1 MANSS
6 RRRKN
11 SKPHKDF
18 PLTHHKHSGRWC
30 KKVRGKFFY
39 FGKVAD
45 DPQGEKAIAVWIF
58 QKDDI
63 LAGRKP
69 RDPETGLAPGVVTT
83 DEVVNRFLSHKNAL
97 VKSGELAPRTY
108 DRYHGAC
115 SRILAAFGRTRAAAD
130 LRPEDFEALRVTLA
144 SSYGPAALANEIQMT
159 RSVFR
164 YGYEA
169 GLLDKPLRFGP
180 GFKKPSA
187 KTLRQTRQAA
197 GPRLFTPEQIK
208 SLLDEATPN
217 MAAMI
222 LLGINGGLGNT
233 DLALLPLAALDLEG
247 GWLNYP
253 RAKTAIDRRIP
264 LWKETLEAIHKAIAA
279 RGEPN
284 DPQDAGLVFIGRRG
298 ESYTGNHKGY
308 RVDQEFTRIAKRA
321 KVVGRTFYDLR
332 RTFETIGGGSRDQI
346 AVDAI
351 MGHAPPAGDMASI
364 YRQRIEDDRLRA
376 VVNHVRAW
384 LYPPVDAAATE
395 QASV

>member
-1 MANSS
+1 MGHSTK
-6 RRRKN
+6 RRKS

-18 PLTHHKHSGRWC
+18 PLTPHKGTGRWC
-30 KKVRGKFFY
+30 KKVRQKFYY
-39 FGKVAD
+39 FGKIAD
-45 DPQGEKAIAVWIF
+45 DPSGEKALALWIY

-69 RDPETGLAPGVVTT
+69 RDPSTGQSPGVVTT
-83 DEVVNRFLSHKNAL
+83 DEVVNRFLGHKKAL
-97 VKSGELAPRTY
+97 VQSGELAPRTY

-130 LRPEDFEALRVTLA
+130 LRPEDFESLRVSLA
-144 SSYGPAALANEIQMT
+144 STYGPAALANEIQMT

-169 GLLDKPLRFGP
+169 GLLEKPLRFGP

-208 SLLDEATPN
+208 LLLEHATPN
-217 MAAMI
+217 MGAMI
-222 LLGINGGLGNT
+222 LLGVNGGLGNT
-233 DLALLPLAALDLEG
+233 DLGLLPFSALDLDA

-253 RAKTAIDRRIP
+253 RAKTAINRRIP
-264 LWKETLEAIHKAIAA
+264 LWRETVEAIRKAIAS
-279 RGEPN
+279 RREPN
-284 DPQDAGLVFIGRRG
+284 DPQNAGLVFIGRRG

-308 RVDQEFTRIAKRA
+308 RVDQEFNRVAKRA
-321 KVVGRTFYDLR
+321 KVTGRTFYDLR
-332 RTFETIGGGSRDQI
+332 RTFETIGSGSRDQI

-351 MGHAPPAGDMASI
+351 MGHAPPSSDMASI
-364 YRQRIEDDRLRA
+364 YRQTIEDDRLLA
-376 VVNHVRAW
+376 VVQHVQAW
-384 LYPPVDAAATE
+384 LYGKGGAA
-395 QASV
+395 